1 MNSKQIDRRTAILA
15 AISAGAG
22 AVVVVVLFVL
32 QSDPQPLWL
41 WGIFAVAFVILEFW
55 SVEVNDRLFI
65 SSSIMVAFSGMVI
78 FDRESAV
85 LAVTLMAAVAV
96 LHPED
101 LRLRRWR
108 QPAYNFGQLVLSTAI
123 GALVL
128 YPFLPQST
136 LLISDVP
143 VVLYGLGRG
152 CWPIIWF
159 TPCWGPTGH

>member
-15 AISAGAG
+15 AVSAGAG

-101 LRLRRWR
+101 LRHDIYDR
-108 QPAYNFGQLVLSTAI
+108 I
-123 GALVL
+123 
-128 YPFLPQST
+128 
-136 LLISDVP
+136 ISLNIDA
-143 VVLYGLGRG
+143 
-152 CWPIIWF
+152 
-159 TPCWGPTGH
+159 GHIA